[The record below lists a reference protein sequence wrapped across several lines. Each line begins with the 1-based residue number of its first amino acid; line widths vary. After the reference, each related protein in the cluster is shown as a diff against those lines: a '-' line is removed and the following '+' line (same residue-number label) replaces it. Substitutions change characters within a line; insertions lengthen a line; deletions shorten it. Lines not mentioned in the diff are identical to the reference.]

1 MAERDDYAHLRELF
15 GVELAALDRHFT
27 DLLDAMREL
36 RASERAGDLQ
46 AVEKA
51 LTAAKEVTTM
61 HNGLL
66 RKMEVLVETFLTK
79 LQSEATQRVTDGR
92 LSRLEGNMNRI
103 IGGLMLLSGLGV
115 ANFVRAWFG

>member
-1 MAERDDYAHLRELF
+1 MADDYAHLRELF
-15 GVELAALDRHFT
+15 GIELAALDRHFT
-27 DLLDAMREL
+27 DLLDAMETL

-66 RKMEVLVETFLTK
+66 RKMEVLVETFPTK
-79 LQSEATQRVTDGR
+79 ENADAEHKLMDGR
-92 LSRLEGNMNRI
+92 ISRLESNMNRL
-103 IGGLMLLSGLGV
+103 IGGLMLVSAMGLL
-115 ANFVRAWFG
+115 NFVRVWFG